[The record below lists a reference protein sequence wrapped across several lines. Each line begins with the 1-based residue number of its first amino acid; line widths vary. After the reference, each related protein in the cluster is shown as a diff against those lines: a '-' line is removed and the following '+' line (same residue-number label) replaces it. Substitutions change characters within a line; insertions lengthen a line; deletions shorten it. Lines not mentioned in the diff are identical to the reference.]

1 MHAIRMPKGEKFYDN
16 PDSQEEAQSFSSMAS
31 MLRQYLSAPSPDST
45 SHGKQNSLGIVVVVW
60 SSWMPN
66 L

>member
-1 MHAIRMPKGEKFYDN
+1 MPKGEKFYDN
-16 PDSQEEAQSFSSMAS
+16 PDSEEEVQSFSSMAS

-60 SSWMPN
+60 SNWMPN

>member
-1 MHAIRMPKGEKFYDN
+1 MSKGEKIYDN
-16 PDSQEEAQSFSSMAS
+16 PDSEEDVQSFSSMAS

-45 SHGKQNSLGIVVVVW
+45 SHGEQNLLGIEVVW

>member
-1 MHAIRMPKGEKFYDN
+1 MPKGKKFYDN
-16 PDSQEEAQSFSSMAS
+16 PDSEEEVQSFSSMAS